1 MYWNEGRPN
10 DGGRQVIVSVAA
22 DQAPA
27 DVIPPGFSA
36 RSQVQ
41 EYGGRC
47 YAVAAGGVIFS
58 NWADQ
63 RLWLVHDDRGAPSP
77 LTPEPEMPR
86 SERFADPI
94 ITPDGRWVIC
104 VHEHHEANGHVDN
117 DIVAIPLDPPSP
129 DQPPR
134 IWQAGHDF
142 YGAPRVSPDG
152 TKLAWIAW
160 DHPNMPWDHT
170 ELWVAQLT
178 VDGALR
184 EPVRVRGDEGESI
197 TQPRWSP
204 TGVLHYVSDQTGWW
218 NLYDEAGTNL
228 CPMDAEFGVPDWVF
242 GNATYGFLPD
252 GQLVALWTE
261 AGQQR
266 LGLVTG
272 GKGEPLAA
280 GPFSHFEELQPSPSG
295 GIVAMAASPTSPP
308 AVVGLDLNGGSEVLR
323 RSREV
328 PIDEDDVST
337 PRAVEFPTGGGET
350 AHALFY
356 PPRNAGFD
364 GARRRASPA
373 DRDHPRRAH
382 VVHRTR
388 VQPVH
393 PVLDHPRLRGGRR
406 RLPGQYRLRPGLPPP
421 ARRGWGI
428 VDVEDC
434 ARRGGMAGRSKV
446 WSTAGGRLS
455 EAGAPAGS
463 PPWPPW
469 PSPTASPPEPAT
481 TAWPT
486 WSCSPGTPT
495 SSSPGTSTAWSGP
508 GREAAD
514 EYHRRSP
521 IHHVDQITC
530 PLILFQGLEDQ
541 IVPPGPVGADV
552 RGAPRAGACPSP
564 TWTFE
569 GEQHGFRQAA
579 TIMAV
584 AAAELAFYGRVFGF
598 TPATGR
604 HRQSL
609 PWRSPTRT
617 AAQPSS
623 LMACLG
629 QRCTASLHL
638 GAQLLGRV
646 LLEHVHEVVVANFE
660 HLRGGGH
667 AQGVALTKVVIDYYS
682 HAGHHSAGCRTLAAC
697 SSYHT
702 FLSPRWGSGRVRS
715 TWSGPGRP
723 KTWRRSSRTWVTEPS
738 GCRRWPGAT

>member
-295 GIVAMAASPTSPP
+295 GIVALAASPTSPP

-323 RSREV
+323 RSRQV
-328 PIDEDDVST
+328 PIAEDDVST
-337 PRAVEFPTGGGET
+337 PRAVAFPTGGGET
-350 AHALFY
+350 AHAWFY
-356 PPRNAGFD
+356 PPRNAGFT
-364 GARRRASPA
+364 APA
-373 DRDHPRRAH
+373 GELPPLI
-382 VVHRTR
+382 VIVHGGPTSSTAPVFNLSIQFWTTR
-388 VQPVH
+388 GFAVADV
-393 PVLDHPRLRGGRR
+393 DYRGSTGYGTAYRR
-406 RLPGQYRLRPGLPPP
+406 RLDGS
-421 ARRGWGI
+421 WGI

-434 ARRGGMAGRSKV
+434 ARVVEWLAEEGLVDGGRAVIRGGS
-446 WSTAGGRLS
+446 AGGFTTLAALAFTDGFAAGGSHFGVADLELLARDTHKFESRYLDRLV
-455 EAGAPAGS
+455 G
-463 PPWPPW
+463 PWPE
-469 PSPTASPPEPAT
+469 T
-481 TAWPT
+481 
-486 WSCSPGTPT
+486 
-495 SSSPGTSTAWSGP
+495 
-508 GREAAD
+508 AD

-521 IHHVDQITC
+521 IYHVDQITR

-541 IVPPGPVGADV
+541 VVPPEQSNLMYEALQRQDVPVAYL
-552 RGAPRAGACPSP
+552 
-564 TWTFE
+564 TFD
-569 GEQHGFRQAA
+569 GEQHGFRQAS
-579 TIMAV
+579 TIIAV
-584 AAAELAFYGRVFGF
+584 AQAELQFYGRVFGF
-598 TPATGR
+598 APDLPPGLAPVAIANEGR
-604 HRQSL
+604 
-609 PWRSPTRT
+609 
-617 AAQPSS
+617 
-623 LMACLG
+623 
-629 QRCTASLHL
+629 
-638 GAQLLGRV
+638 
-646 LLEHVHEVVVANFE
+646 
-660 HLRGGGH
+660 
-667 AQGVALTKVVIDYYS
+667 
-682 HAGHHSAGCRTLAAC
+682 
-697 SSYHT
+697 
-702 FLSPRWGSGRVRS
+702 LSP
-715 TWSGPGRP
+715 P
-723 KTWRRSSRTWVTEPS
+723 
-738 GCRRWPGAT
+738 A